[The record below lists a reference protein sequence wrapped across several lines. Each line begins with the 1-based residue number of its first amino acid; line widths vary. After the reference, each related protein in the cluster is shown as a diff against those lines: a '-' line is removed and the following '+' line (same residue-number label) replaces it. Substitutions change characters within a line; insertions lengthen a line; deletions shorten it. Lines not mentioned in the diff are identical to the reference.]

1 MAAIILIPAVA
12 CWAVLAL
19 GSARKA
25 LLYVYL
31 PALLLLPQYYV
42 FRLPH
47 LPPLTF
53 ADAAVL
59 PLGIALAFTGMR
71 RWRLAW
77 MDLWVLLFAVCA
89 GLSEA
94 LSTELAN
101 GDWIRLFSPDFAL
114 SQRLSTNLADGALM
128 FISGLMTI
136 VLPYVMGK
144 LLIEQEDG
152 ERHVMRRKLVGQMS
166 ALLAI
171 VAGLSV
177 YDFLT
182 GTSGWQKVANHF
194 FTSQFEHWP
203 PQMRW
208 GFGRIA
214 GPLRPRHSGGDD
226 FLDGADLLP
235 LAARRRP
242 QLGRSPPVQRFAYH
256 ASAGSSLTAIVA
268 GLLMTQ
274 SRGPWIGVGLAL
286 VFALLT
292 RYLPVGKA
300 VAVFLIFIAAFSV
313 VAFQY
318 ANRYTDRA
326 MPRPPRKSSA
336 TQSIAANCSPTT
348 RPS

>member
-1 MAAIILIPAVA
+1 
-12 CWAVLAL
+12 
-19 GSARKA
+19 
-25 LLYVYL
+25 
-31 PALLLLPQYYV
+31 
-42 FRLPH
+42 
-47 LPPLTF
+47 
-53 ADAAVL
+53 
-59 PLGIALAFTGMR
+59 MR

-182 GTSGWQKVANHF
+182 GTSGVA
-194 FTSQFEHWP
+194 E
-203 PQMRW
+203 
-208 GFGRIA
+208 GGK
-214 GPLRPRHSGGDD
+214 PLLH
-226 FLDGADLLP
+226 
-235 LAARRRP
+235 
-242 QLGRSPPVQRFAYH
+242 
-256 ASAGSSLTAIVA
+256 
-268 GLLMTQ
+268 
-274 SRGPWIGVGLAL
+274 
-286 VFALLT
+286 
-292 RYLPVGKA
+292 
-300 VAVFLIFIAAFSV
+300 
-313 VAFQY
+313 
-318 ANRYTDRA
+318 
-326 MPRPPRKSSA
+326 KS
-336 TQSIAANCSPTT
+336 I
-348 RPS
+348 